1 MQINS
6 TIKDVIIWTQP
17 NCSACDTAKK
27 LLEQLNIPY
36 MAKTIDSVETKQ
48 LFFTSFPGA
57 RSVPQIS
64 VAGEW
69 IGGLQELKRLIND
82 NSKALKMV

>member
-1 MQINS
+1 
-6 TIKDVIIWTQP
+6 
-17 NCSACDTAKK
+17 
-27 LLEQLNIPY
+27 

>member
-6 TIKDVIIWTQP
+6 TIKDVVIWTQP

-27 LLEQLNIPY
+27 LLEQLNIAY
-36 MAKTIDSVETKQ
+36 IAKTIDSVETKQ